1 MDLQMEMC
9 VCVCVCVCL
18 IVLDNNTVIKLENH
32 LIQPP
37 SRNTKDF
44 QIKPNFW
51 LKYLYFTW
59 AN

>member
-1 MDLQMEMC
+1 MMPKQLDSL
-9 VCVCVCVCL
+9 L
-18 IVLDNNTVIKLENH
+18 IELDKDTVIKLENH
-32 LIQPP
+32 FIQPS

-59 AN
+59 ANQYI